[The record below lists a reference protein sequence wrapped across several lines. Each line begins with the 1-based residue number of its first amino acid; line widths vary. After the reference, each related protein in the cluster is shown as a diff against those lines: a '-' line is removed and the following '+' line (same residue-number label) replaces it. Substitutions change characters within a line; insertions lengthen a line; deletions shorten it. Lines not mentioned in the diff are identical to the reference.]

1 MKTVR
6 PSLNSSLPLQLRRR
20 SDFDC
25 SKENMISSGP
35 DFRQT
40 WLWRQAFLTPRSD
53 STTEEQEFFRTQYL
67 SIRERAAQ
75 LVSRIAVDFPG
86 MTVHDISHLDALWDT
101 ASSVAEGAVNVN
113 PAEAFVLG
121 GSILLHDAAMSL
133 AAYPGGLAEVMKT
146 VAWKDAVARLA
157 LASEENAGTRFDVE
171 NPPKAVVDRV
181 LPDVLRR
188 LHADRAEELTEQAWR
203 TPDGSPVYLVEDSEL
218 RLFYGPTIGRIAHS
232 HWWSVQKLEHEL
244 SDDLGALAHRSR
256 NLIDRV
262 KLACLLRVA
271 DALHLDSRRAP
282 RFLRAMTNPSGVSAL
297 HWSFQ
302 ERLARP
308 HIELDAVVFTTGK
321 PFGRDDAE
329 AWWLAYDTLN
339 AVDRELRDVDL
350 LLQAR
355 GREVLKARRVKG
367 AGSPEI
373 LARTVQT
380 RGWRPVDARLQVS
393 DVPRIVENLGGPK
406 LYGDD
411 PTVAL
416 RELIQNAAD
425 AVQARRKYQ
434 KRPTDWGL
442 ITVGLRAEGEQTW
455 LVVEDNG
462 IGMSEQVLTGPL
474 LDFGTSFWRSPL
486 AMEEF
491 PGLMA
496 AGMHAIGRFGIGF
509 FSVFMLGP
517 GVRVYSRRCD
527 KGQDTGRLLEFRGG
541 TSARPILSP
550 VSGDPVPIDGGT
562 RVEVLLKHHPHEAG
576 GLLHI
581 NSYSKQTMTLDALV
595 GSVAPNLN
603 VAIEVIMQERAQ
615 QVIRPGDWLE
625 ISDFDL
631 VRRLNPTLN
640 RSEADVPKADRALI
654 QPIGDASGEV
664 FGRAFISP
672 TLYPFWGD
680 GGWVT
685 VSGLRAARLRN
696 VQGVLVGE
704 AVTAARDT
712 ARPLATGKALAE
724 WASKQAELIVAIVK
738 DEERQARSAEV
749 VLECGGDIG
758 ALKFIKWGTDWL
770 MASEFEKRLSASTE
784 LTISFDGEFDYDED
798 QDEVHPKEFREKF
811 EIAEDIVLVLKHDGR
826 ILTMPNSDWPGSV
839 TGQPRWSDSN
849 VAEHSRKLIRRVWG
863 EDLQEDIDERI
874 VGKVGYYD
882 ITRRVTVFS
891 RAAGDKP
898 F

>member
-1 MKTVR
+1 MTVT
-6 PSLNSSLPLQLRRR
+6 
-20 SDFDC
+20 
-25 SKENMISSGP
+25 GP

-53 STTEEQEFFRTQYL
+53 STTDEQEFFRSQYL

-75 LVSRIAVDFPG
+75 LVSRIAVDLPG

-121 GSILLHDAAMSL
+121 ASILLHDAGMSL
-133 AAYPGGLAEVMKT
+133 AAYPGGMAEVRST

-157 LASEENAGTRFDVE
+157 VASEERGLESFDVKD
-171 NPPKAVVDRV
+171 PPTEIVQRVV
-181 LPDVLRR
+181 PDVLRR
-188 LHADRAEELTEQAWR
+188 LHAERAEELAEQAWSAA
-203 TPDGSPVYLVEDSEL
+203 DGASVHLIEDSEL
-218 RLFYGPTIGRIAHS
+218 RRFYGPTIGQIAHS
-232 HWWSVQKLEHEL
+232 HWWSVQKLEQEF
-244 SDDLGALAHRSR
+244 SDDLGALANRTLNR
-256 NLIDRV
+256 VDRV

-282 RFLRAMTNPSGVSAL
+282 RFLRSITNPRGLSAL

-308 HIELDAVVFTTGK
+308 HIELDAVVFTTGQ
-321 PFGRDDAE
+321 PFGREDAE

-393 DVPRIVENLGGPK
+393 DVPRIVESLGGLK
-406 LYGDD
+406 LYGND

-425 AVQARRKYQ
+425 AVQARRRYQ
-434 KRPTDWGL
+434 KRPADWGL
-442 ITVGLRAEGEQTW
+442 IAVGLLAEGGRTW

-474 LDFGTSFWRSPL
+474 LDFGTSFWRSSL
-486 AMEEF
+486 AMDEF

-509 FSVFMLGP
+509 FSVFMLGRV
-517 GVRVYSRRCD
+517 VRVYSRRCD
-527 KGQDTGRLLEFRGG
+527 RGQETGRLLEFRDG
-541 TSARPILSP
+541 TAARPILSP
-550 VSGDPVPIDGGT
+550 VSGTPVPIDGGT
-562 RVEVLLKHHPHEAG
+562 RVEVLLQKDPHEAG

-581 NSYSKQTMTLDALV
+581 NSFMKRTLPLSALV
-595 GSVAPNLN
+595 GSVAPNLD
-603 VAIEVIMQERAQ
+603 VAIATMAEGGEQPVAH
-615 QVIRPGDWLE
+615 PGDWLV
-625 ISDFDL
+625 ISDDDL
-631 VRRLNPTLN
+631 VRRLNPTVE
-640 RSEADVPKADRALI
+640 RSEGDTAKASHALMR
-654 QPIGDASGEV
+654 PIVGSDGRV

-672 TLYPFWGD
+672 SRWYSTD
-680 GGWVT
+680 AGWVT
-685 VSGLRAARLRN
+685 IAGLRSARLQN
-696 VQGVLVGE
+696 IEGVLMGE

-712 ARPLATGKALAE
+712 AQPIASKESLTQ
-724 WASKQAELIVAIVK
+724 WASMQAELIAKAVK

-749 VLECGGDIG
+749 VLELDGDVG
-758 ALKFIKWGTDWL
+758 DLKFIRWGADWL
-770 MASEFEKRLSASTE
+770 NVGEFEDRLRACAE
-784 LTISFDGEFDYDED
+784 VAISFSGDFDYDED
-798 QDEVHPKEFREKF
+798 QDDVHPREFRDEFKLSD
-811 EIAEDIVLVLKHDGR
+811 EIALVLKHDGS
-826 ILTMPNSDWPGSV
+826 ILRLGGSTWPKCV
-839 TGQPRWSDSN
+839 TGKIKTDDSN
-849 VAEHSRKLIRRVWG
+849 AAALAKEIIRRVWG
-863 EDLQEDIDERI
+863 DDADEDEEERV
-874 VGKVGYYD
+874 VGKVGYSK
-882 ITRRVTVFS
+882 ILRRVTVF
-891 RAAGDKP
+891 RAATR
-898 F
+898 

>member
-1 MKTVR
+1 MT
-6 PSLNSSLPLQLRRR
+6 N
-20 SDFDC
+20 
-25 SKENMISSGP
+25 SGP

-40 WLWRQAFLTPRSD
+40 WLWRQAFQTPRSD

-75 LVSRIAVDFPG
+75 LVSRIAVDLPG

-101 ASSVAEGAVNVN
+101 ASAVAEGAVNVN

-121 GSILLHDAAMSL
+121 ASILLHDSAMSL
-133 AAYPGGLAEVMKT
+133 AAYPGGLTEVRST

-157 LASEENAGTRFDVE
+157 LASEESGTEKFDVE
-171 NPPKAVVDRV
+171 NPPTEIIRQVV
-181 LPDVLRR
+181 PDVLRR
-188 LHADRAEELTEQAWR
+188 LHAERAEELAEQAWR
-203 TPDGSPVYLVEDSEL
+203 TADGSQIYLVEDSEL
-218 RLFYGPTIGRIAHS
+218 RRFYGPTIGQIAHS
-232 HWWSVQKLEHEL
+232 HWWSVQKLEQEF
-244 SDDLGALAHRSR
+244 SEDLGALANRTLNR
-256 NLIDRV
+256 VDRV

-282 RFLRAMTNPSGVSAL
+282 RFLRAITNPSGVSAL

-308 HIELDAVVFTTGK
+308 HIELDAVVFTTGQ
-321 PFGRDDAE
+321 PFGREDAE

-350 LLQAR
+350 LLQGR

-367 AGSPEI
+367 AGSPEM
-373 LARTVQT
+373 LARSVQT
-380 RGWRPVDARLQVS
+380 RGWRPVDARLQAS
-393 DVPRIVENLGGPK
+393 DVPRIVENLGGSK
-406 LYGDD
+406 LYGND

-434 KRPTDWGL
+434 KRAHDWGL
-442 ITVGLRAEGEQTW
+442 ITVGLLSDDNKVW

-491 PGLMA
+491 PGLIA

-509 FSVFMLGP
+509 FSVFMLGHV
-517 GVRVYSRRCD
+517 VRVYSRRCD
-527 KGQDTGRLLEFRGG
+527 KGQETGRLLEFRGG

-550 VSGDPVPIDGGT
+550 VSGEPVPIDGGT
-562 RVEVLLKHHPHEAG
+562 RVEVLLKTHPNEVG
-576 GLLHI
+576 GLLNI
-581 NSYSKQTMTLDALV
+581 NAYTKRTMSFDALV
-595 GSVAPNLN
+595 GAVAPNLD
-603 VAIEVIMQERAQ
+603 VAIATMVRDGTKP
-615 QVIRPGDWLE
+615 VVRPGDWLK
-625 ISDFDL
+625 IRDFDL
-631 VRRLNPTLN
+631 VRRLNPTLD
-640 RSEADVPKADRALI
+640 RSEAETPKADRGLM
-654 QPIGDASGEV
+654 QPIQGEGGQV

-672 TLYPFWGD
+672 SRYSYSAN

-685 VSGLRAARLRN
+685 ISGLRAARLHN
-696 VQGVLVGE
+696 VEGVLLGE
-704 AVTAARDT
+704 AVTAARDAAQPVT
-712 ARPLATGKALAE
+712 SKEALAQ
-724 WASKQAELIVAIVK
+724 WASRQAELIAASVK

-758 ALKFIKWGTDWL
+758 ALTFIKWGADWL
-770 MASEFEKRLSASTE
+770 TESEFEDRLRSSTE
-784 LTISFDGEFDYDED
+784 LAISFDGEFDYDED
-798 QDEVHPKEFREKF
+798 QDDVHPKEFREDFKISDD
-811 EIAEDIVLVLKHDGR
+811 IAVVLKHDGN
-826 ILTMPNSDWPGSV
+826 ILKVGNNSWPRSA
-839 TGQPRWSDSN
+839 TGNPKPSNSN
-849 VAEHSRKLIRRVWG
+849 VAAHAREVIQRVWG
-863 EDLQEDIDERI
+863 EYAQEDEEERV
-874 VGKVGYYD
+874 VGKVRFSE
-882 ITRRVTVFS
+882 ITRRVTVF
-891 RAAGDKP
+891 RTEDGEA

>member
-1 MKTVR
+1 MTV
-6 PSLNSSLPLQLRRR
+6 
-20 SDFDC
+20 
-25 SKENMISSGP
+25 SGP

-40 WLWRQAFLTPRSD
+40 WLWRQAFQTPRSD

-75 LVSRIAVDFPG
+75 LVSRIAVDLPG

-133 AAYPGGLAEVMKT
+133 AAYPGGLQEVRST
-146 VAWKDAVARLA
+146 VGWKDAIARLA
-157 LASEENAGTRFDVE
+157 LASEESRAEGFDVE
-171 NPPKAVVDRV
+171 NPPAEIVQRVV
-181 LPDVLRR
+181 PDVLRR
-188 LHADRAEELTEQAWR
+188 LHAERAGELAEQGWR
-203 TPDGSPVYLVEDSEL
+203 TADGSQVYLVEDSEL
-218 RLFYGPTIGRIAHS
+218 RRFYGPTIGQIAHS
-232 HWWSVQKLEHEL
+232 HWWSVQKLEQEF
-244 SDDLGALAHRSR
+244 SEDLGALANRTLNR
-256 NLIDRV
+256 VDRI

-282 RFLRAMTNPSGVSAL
+282 RFLRAITNPGGVSAL

-308 HIELDAVVFTTGK
+308 HIELDAMVFTTGQ
-321 PFGRDDAE
+321 PFGREDAE

-350 LLQAR
+350 LLQGR

-373 LARTVQT
+373 LSRSVQT

-393 DVPRIVENLGGPK
+393 DVPRIVENLGGSR
-406 LYGDD
+406 LYGND

-416 RELIQNAAD
+416 RELIQNSAD

-434 KRPTDWGL
+434 KRPADWGL
-442 ITVGLRAEGEQTW
+442 ITVGLLSEGDGTW

-486 AMEEF
+486 AMDEF

-517 GVRVYSRRCD
+517 VVRVYSRRCD

-541 TSARPILSP
+541 TSARPVLSP
-550 VSGDPVPIDGGT
+550 ISGEPVPIDGGT
-562 RVEVLLKHHPHEAG
+562 RVEVLLRHRPHEAG

-581 NSYSKQTMTLDALV
+581 NSYTQRTMSLDALV
-595 GSVAPNLN
+595 GAVAPNLN
-603 VAIEVIMQERAQ
+603 VAIATMVQEGTQ
-615 QVIRPGDWLE
+615 PVVRPGDWLK
-625 ISDFDL
+625 ISDLDL
-631 VRRLNPTLN
+631 VRRLNPTLD
-640 RSEADVPKADRALI
+640 RAAEDAPKADRALM
-654 QPIGDASGEV
+654 QPIQDASCEV
-664 FGRAFISP
+664 FGRAFVSP
-672 TLYPFWGD
+672 TRYSFSAE

-685 VSGLRAARLRN
+685 ISGLRAARLHN
-696 VQGVLVGE
+696 VGGVLLGE
-704 AVTAARDT
+704 ALTAARDSAQPT
-712 ARPLATGKALAE
+712 ASKEALAQ
-724 WASKQAELIVAIVK
+724 WASRQAELIAASVK

-758 ALKFIKWGTDWL
+758 ALKFIKWGADWL
-770 MASEFEKRLSASTE
+770 TASEFEDRLRSATE
-784 LTISFDGEFDYDED
+784 LAISFDGEFQYDED
-798 QDEVHPKEFREKF
+798 EDDVHPKEFREDF
-811 EIAEDIVLVLKHDGR
+811 EISENVALVLKHDGA
-826 ILTMPNSDWPGSV
+826 ILKVGNTSWPRSV
-839 TGQPRWSDSN
+839 TGKPEWSDSN
-849 VAEHSRKLIRRVWG
+849 AAAHARDVIRRVWG
-863 EDLQEDIDERI
+863 EKVQEDNEERV
-874 VGKVGYYD
+874 VGKVGYSE
-882 ITRRVTVFS
+882 IIRRVIVF
-891 RAAGDKP
+891 RVAELDEP